1 MRKRALG
8 RTGLELSLL
17 GFGGFH
23 LVEVTRREAS
33 WLLNT
38 YLDRGGNY
46 IETAAQYGDGIS
58 ERKIGEAVSHRRSE
72 FVLATKTG
80 KRTKAEAL
88 ASLEHSLAN
97 LRTDHVDLFFM
108 HEPQTV
114 AEARAILAPGGAMEA
129 FEEARR
135 AGKARFVAVSGHGRP
150 AGILHSVQ
158 NHPYDVLMTGFNYLD
173 RFNYPQ
179 LEGELLPLCQAKGV
193 GVLGMK
199 ALADGYLHRDPATAI
214 RYTLSLPIASLVIG
228 INSREYLEEDLRIV
242 ERFRP
247 LAEKEKERLFRTAPE
262 LGDYVCRLCGKCRNG
277 GQDGLD
283 PQEVFLLEGLFDR
296 QMDSQRVM
304 QPAAFA
310 LQERLKHWFDQTAW
324 AREEYGRLAAR
335 VDPER
340 DYTALNRLCP
350 YDIDIDRKLKIA
362 HTKLTAGEYLA

>member
-1 MRKRALG
+1 MQKRALG
-8 RTGLELSLL
+8 KTGMELSLL

-23 LVEVTRREAS
+23 LVEVPRREAS
-33 WLLNT
+33 WLLNA

-72 FVLATKTG
+72 YVLATKTD
-80 KRTKAEAL
+80 KRTRAEAL
-88 ASLEHSLAN
+88 ASLERSLAN

-108 HEPQTV
+108 HEPQSV
-114 AEARAILAPGGAMEA
+114 AEAQAILAPGGAMEA
-129 FEEARR
+129 FAEAKR

-150 AGILHSVQ
+150 AGILHSIQ

-173 RFNYPQ
+173 RFNFPQ
-179 LEGELLPLCQAKGV
+179 LEGELLPLCLSKGI

-228 INSREYLEEDLRIV
+228 INSREFLEEDLRIV

-247 LAEKEKERLFRTAPE
+247 LAGREKERLYRSAPE
-262 LGDYVCRLCGKCRNG
+262 LGDYVCRLCGKCR
-277 GQDGLD
+277 DGFD
-283 PQEVFLLEGLFDR
+283 PQEIFLLEGLFDR

-304 QPAAFA
+304 EPAAFA

-340 DYTALNRLCP
+340 DYASLNRLCP
-350 YDIDIDRKLKIA
+350 YGIDIDRKLKIA
-362 HTKLTAGEYLA
+362 HAKLTSGEYLS